1 MFDLNLSL
9 DRDTL
14 PKGTQM
20 TRNNLFYNQCKQ
32 SKVLCLSLITSL
44 SLFGCGSDD
53 DTNSGY
59 IQVYNLS
66 SNSPGIYLT
75 VDKEDDDDFDEKIHS
90 PITYTKVSSRLSYDA
105 DTYDIELSWQS
116 EYNNV
121 YNLEMI
127 YENQLKVV
135 SDEVE
140 FVVMTGDVKSP
151 EVLIYKIPVR
161 DDDELA
167 DDSDDEVFNLRV
179 LNMHADYDGVDIYYS
194 ESDET
199 FNEAKLLSQTNYS
212 QMSDN
217 QKIAQDDYIFYLTL
231 AGSSDV
237 LYTSQDI
244 AFPYA
249 SEYTMV
255 IRANI
260 GVGSSPFAIDR
271 VSTSS
276 IVEYSDTNA
285 EASYRVYNGIIK
297 HDLLPDYQQ
306 TFDFHLD
313 GIDDSPEISVLDFGK
328 FSQINMVN
336 SGDYSMSLVTSAAQT
351 PLISNHLLALKENTD
366 KTVFFYLLEEA
377 VDEDNDGDIDEDG
390 DGYIDQIEITIN
402 SLVTENSQ
410 SENIYSHQMKVVNL
424 IDQDEIID
432 DFTYIK
438 VYFVRSDEIIE
449 TAEQSLT
456 AIFASPSTVELVNN
470 TYKVFTIGKLDSSE
484 IILSSTEL
492 ILDEDSRDQFII
504 LEKDIGSATG
514 YKMTFANQT
523 TD

>member
-1 MFDLNLSL
+1 
-9 DRDTL
+9 
-14 PKGTQM
+14 M
-20 TRNNLFYNQCKQ
+20 TRNNFFYSKSKK

-44 SLFGCGSDD
+44 SLFGCGGND

-66 SNSPGIYLT
+66 SNSPSIYLT

-90 PITYTKVSSRLSYDA
+90 PVTYTKVSSRLSYDA

-116 EYNNV
+116 EYNNT

-161 DDDELA
+161 NDDELA
-167 DDSDDEVFNLRV
+167 DDSDEEVFNLRV

-199 FNEAKLLSQTNYS
+199 FNEALLLNQINYS

-231 AGSSDV
+231 AGSTDV

-249 SEYTMV
+249 SEYIMV

-260 GVGSSPFAIDR
+260 GVGSSPFAIDK

-306 TFDFHLD
+306 AFDFHLD

-328 FSQINMVN
+328 FSQTNMIN
-336 SGDYSMSLVTSAAQT
+336 SGDYSMSLVTSTAQS

-377 VDEDNDGDIDEDG
+377 VDEDGDGDIDEDG
-390 DGYIDQIEITIN
+390 DGHIDQIEISIN
-402 SLVTENSQ
+402 SLITKNSQ
-410 SENIYSHQMKVVNL
+410 SENIYSHQMKVINL
-424 IDQDEIID
+424 IDQDEISD

-438 VYFVRSDEIIE
+438 VYFVRNDEIIE
-449 TAEQSLT
+449 TADQSLT
-456 AIFASPSTVELVNN
+456 AIFATPSTVELVNN
-470 TYKVFTIGKLDSSE
+470 TYKVYAIGKLDSSE
-484 IILSSTEL
+484 LILSSTEL
-492 ILDEDSRDQFII
+492 TLDEDSKDQFII
-504 LEKDIGSATG
+504 LEKDFGSATG